1 MLNTFLLSFR
11 LKNTYKVNTIIYS
24 IKQIPLINR
33 ILPDALYQSKALKII
48 GNIISVMLELGSIFI
63 GKLLYLWLMVYTIST
78 LYTNSATT
86 KGSFLTIFLALSM
99 IGSYLNTYMFNPSK
113 DKYYAMFLMRMDA
126 KKYTLSNY
134 TYSILK
140 IIVGF
145 MPFTILFGSLSG
157 IGLITCVLLPFLVAS
172 LKIIVAAIVLK
183 EYEKKKIILN
193 ENRPIK
199 FMWGITAI
207 LLAIGYGLPFLGI
220 TINELTFS
228 VLMIIIISL
237 GILAISY
244 VKKFNQYR
252 EIYQEVLGSTSITMT
267 ANTQAIIVDSVQKQI
282 DLSTNIT
289 SSKKGF
295 AYFNDLFIKRHRKI
309 LIQSAKKI
317 AAISLFLIIGI
328 LVITQLNGE
337 LKQKINQLL
346 MMSLP
351 YFVFIM
357 YMINRGQAVTQA
369 MFMNCDHSM
378 LTYSFY
384 KEPKAIVQ
392 LFKERI
398 KSIAL
403 INLLPAIVIGLGLPL
418 ILYATGGTENNYE
431 YLILFLSIISMSLFF
446 SVHHLILYYL
456 LQPYNVNSETKSS
469 TYTIASTL
477 TYLACYYLLRLQIP
491 ILTFGIITIIFAI
504 VYCLLSLMIAYQ
516 LAPKTFKIRI

>member
-1 MLNTFLLSFR
+1 
-11 LKNTYKVNTIIYS
+11 
-24 IKQIPLINR
+24 
-33 ILPDALYQSKALKII
+33 
-48 GNIISVMLELGSIFI
+48 
-63 GKLLYLWLMVYTIST
+63 
-78 LYTNSATT
+78 
-86 KGSFLTIFLALSM
+86 
-99 IGSYLNTYMFNPSK
+99 
-113 DKYYAMFLMRMDA
+113 
-126 KKYTLSNY
+126 
-134 TYSILK
+134 
-140 IIVGF
+140 
-145 MPFTILFGSLSG
+145 
-157 IGLITCVLLPFLVAS
+157 
-172 LKIIVAAIVLK
+172 
-183 EYEKKKIILN
+183 
-193 ENRPIK
+193 
-199 FMWGITAI
+199 
-207 LLAIGYGLPFLGI
+207 
-220 TINELTFS
+220 
-228 VLMIIIISL
+228 
-237 GILAISY
+237 
-244 VKKFNQYR
+244 
-252 EIYQEVLGSTSITMT
+252 
-267 ANTQAIIVDSVQKQI
+267 
-282 DLSTNIT
+282 
-289 SSKKGF
+289 
-295 AYFNDLFIKRHRKI
+295 
-309 LIQSAKKI
+309 
-317 AAISLFLIIGI
+317 
-328 LVITQLNGE
+328 
-337 LKQKINQLL
+337 
-346 MMSLP
+346 
-351 YFVFIM
+351 M

>member
-1 MLNTFLLSFR
+1 M
-11 LKNTYKVNTIIYS
+11 
-24 IKQIPLINR
+24 
-33 ILPDALYQSKALKII
+33 
-48 GNIISVMLELGSIFI
+48 
-63 GKLLYLWLMVYTIST
+63 
-78 LYTNSATT
+78 
-86 KGSFLTIFLALSM
+86 
-99 IGSYLNTYMFNPSK
+99 
-113 DKYYAMFLMRMDA
+113 
-126 KKYTLSNY
+126 
-134 TYSILK
+134 
-140 IIVGF
+140 
-145 MPFTILFGSLSG
+145 
-157 IGLITCVLLPFLVAS
+157 
-172 LKIIVAAIVLK
+172 
-183 EYEKKKIILN
+183 
-193 ENRPIK
+193 
-199 FMWGITAI
+199 GITAI
-207 LLAIGYGLPFLGI
+207 LLAIGYGLPFLGL

-228 VLMIIIISL
+228 ILMIIIISL
-237 GILAISY
+237 GILAIIY
-244 VKKFNQYR
+244 VKKFDQYR
-252 EIYQEVLGSTSITMT
+252 EIYQQVLGSTSITMT
-267 ANTQAIIVDSVQKQI
+267 TNTQAIIVDSVQKQI

-289 SSKKGF
+289 SHKKGF
-295 AYFNDLFIKRHRKI
+295 AYFNDIFIKRHRKL

-317 AAISLFLIIGI
+317 TAISLFLIIGI
-328 LVITQLNGE
+328 LVFIQLNGE
-337 LKQKINQLL
+337 IKQKINQLL

-403 INLLPAIVIGLGLPL
+403 INLLPAVVIGLGLPL

-477 TYLACYYLLRLQIP
+477 TYFACYYLLRLQIP

-516 LAPKTFKIRI
+516 LAPKTFKIRT